1 MGVVIKVGMA
11 DLKTG
16 KDPDILT
23 TLGLGSCIGIALWD
37 PTTKIGGLAHV
48 MLPDSTAI
56 RGTGNNPA
64 KFADTGMKEI
74 IRQMEQ
80 MGANVRRMEAK
91 MAGGATMFQY
101 QTKSELTK
109 IGERNAE
116 ACREILKSMGI
127 PLLAEDV
134 GKNYGRTIVYE
145 TETGKLL
152 VRAVGKQE
160 FWI

>member
-1 MGVVIKVGMA
+1 
-11 DLKTG
+11 
-16 KDPDILT
+16 
-23 TLGLGSCIGIALWD
+23 
-37 PTTKIGGLAHV
+37 
-48 MLPDSTAI
+48 
-56 RGTGNNPA
+56 
-64 KFADTGMKEI
+64 
-74 IRQMEQ
+74 
-80 MGANVRRMEAK
+80 
-91 MAGGATMFQY
+91 MFQY